1 MYRIIP
7 AVCVSIILFSCSKN
21 SEEMDKESPHV
32 ISEIT
37 TKSVDPVID
46 HYSEYGSIVEAPL
59 GYVARLDACDNHD
72 GLYLFVPNAGP
83 FSGIE
88 IEVYRYH
95 NYEDMG
101 PCGDEFTEKQFEKQ
115 TAGGYTYIACPEK
128 GNNCQIV
135 QDNLGC
141 MLVFCDDV
149 GL

>member
-1 MYRIIP
+1 
-7 AVCVSIILFSCSKN
+7 
-21 SEEMDKESPHV
+21 MDKESPHV

-59 GYVARLDACDNHD
+59 GYVARIDACDNHN

-101 PCGDEFTEKQFEKQ
+101 PCGDEFNRKQSVGSV
-115 TAGGYTYIACPEK
+115 AGYTYVYCQDD
-128 GNNCQIV
+128 GSNCQVIV
-135 QDNLGC
+135 DDLGC

-149 GL
+149 GM